1 MDKIEYV
8 DPNTRDEELEIVR
21 EFRHVN
27 NSKYKEDTIDESM
40 VSTLNGVD
48 LHSSNSDRLI
58 QIFLKDSL
66 STHDSKEELR
76 KANFLAN
83 KSQGKNADKGFV
95 LSSLFQ
101 RKL

>member
-1 MDKIEYV
+1 MARLQAKRSINATLGTKGDG
-8 DPNTRDEELEIVR
+8 
-21 EFRHVN
+21 
-27 NSKYKEDTIDESM
+27 
-40 VSTLNGVD
+40 VSGL
-48 LHSSNSDRLI
+48 LSAFSSG
-58 QIFLKDSL
+58 KKKTA
-66 STHDSKEELR
+66 STKVAPEAQVEELR

>member
-1 MDKIEYV
+1 MDKIEDV
-8 DPNTRDEELEIVR
+8 DPNMHDEELEIVR
-21 EFRHVN
+21 ELRHTK
-27 NSKYKEDTIDESM
+27 NSKGKKDTIDDSM

-48 LHSSNSDRLI
+48 INSSNSDRLI
-58 QIFLKDSL
+58 QKFLKDSL

-83 KSQGKNADKGFV
+83 KNQGKNSDKGFV